1 MTTMTRSK
9 GYILTA
15 IAAGLYIFLGIAFAD
30 GLFSVDNFWHS
41 EEIFSSSWV
50 SYLLL
55 ALIIAGGVT
64 QAHWIPDDGVEID
77 AGSSTGNGQVEG
89 AKGWRL
95 LLGNTYLAVIWM
107 PLRFF
112 VGQEWLAAGEHKVR
126 DEAWMSGGSA
136 LQGYWERAVA
146 IPEAPARPAITYT
159 WFRDFITYMLD
170 HEWYTWFAK
179 LVAIGEVLVGVGL
192 IVGGLVGIAA
202 FFGTVLNFNFLM
214 AGTVSSNPVLFGL
227 GVFLVLGWKVA
238 GYIGLDRVLLPAL
251 GTPWQS
257 GKLTSMRHRDGTGQ
271 GPVNHQHPRP
281 A

>member
-30 GLFSVDNFWHS
+30 GMFSLDNFWRS

-55 ALIIAGGVT
+55 ALIIAGGIM
-64 QAHWIPDDGVEID
+64 QANRIPDDGVEID
-77 AGSSTGNGQVEG
+77 AGTSTGNGQVEDP
-89 AKGWRL
+89 KGWRL
-95 LLGNTYLAVIWM
+95 LLGNTYLAVVWM

-126 DEAWMSGGSA
+126 DDAWMSGGSA
-136 LQGYWERAVA
+136 LQGYWERAVT
-146 IPEAPARPAITYT
+146 IPDAPARPAITYN
-159 WFRDFITYMLD
+159 WYRDFLQYMLD

-179 LVAIGEVLVGVGL
+179 LVAIGEVLVGLGL
-192 IVGGLVGIAA
+192 IVGALVGIAA
-202 FFGTVLNFNFLM
+202 FFGTLMNFSFLM

-251 GTPWQS
+251 GTPWKG
-257 GKLTSMRHRDGTGQ
+257 GKLTRIRDGNGIST
-271 GPVNHQHPRP
+271 PHHPRT